1 MEERYFNMKK
11 FILLFVALTV
21 KTVIA
26 QSVSPNLIATSGTSF
41 NDGTSQLDWTMGE
54 PVTVTFAVGSDM
66 LTQGFQQPNLLA
78 TSINNVETDYSV
90 LVFPNPSIDFIQLQ
104 FHNLKQ
110 ILTIDLFSSDGKLL
124 QSKEVNT
131 VSELQIDMSKYAAG
145 TYLLSVKDSNS
156 KIKTYQVIKLN

>member
-1 MEERYFNMKK
+1 MKK

-54 PVTVTFAVGSDM
+54 PVTATFAVGSDM
-66 LTQGFQQPNLLA
+66 LTQGFQQPNLMI
-78 TSINNVETDYSV
+78 TSINDLETEY
-90 LVFPNPSIDFIQLQ
+90 LVSIFPNPTIDYVQLQ
-104 FHNLKQ
+104 FQNLKEAVTVE
-110 ILTIDLFSSDGKLL
+110 LMSSDGKLL

-131 VSELQIDMSKYAAG
+131 ASELQMDMSKYSAG
-145 TYLLSVKDSNS
+145 TYLLSVKDSHS
-156 KIKTYQVIKLN
+156 KVKTYQVIKLN